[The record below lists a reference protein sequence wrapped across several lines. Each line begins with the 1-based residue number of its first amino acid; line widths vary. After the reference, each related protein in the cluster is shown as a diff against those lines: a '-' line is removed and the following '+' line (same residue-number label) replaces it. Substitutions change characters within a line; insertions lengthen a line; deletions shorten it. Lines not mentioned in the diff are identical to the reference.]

1 MTLTGVFAVP
11 KELCADMYI
20 QAVSDFSA
28 MEMRYPKELH
38 IIDVDVSILKLVEI
52 SYKKWKKDPTSVQAE
67 VTLKQ
72 YLIDN
77 PTYQY
82 SRGDE
87 WKYQGKGQRKGRQFI
102 RQLSDP
108 DKGNFDSGTPK
119 ELDRAVVKG
128 VGSEPLRWGG
138 RSSMYNIND
147 SVKVHVYTG
156 KIEKVEDVDA
166 VICGTDTYFGTNS
179 YIARAFLQEFGDK
192 YKRNFDKMKS
202 KERNTAVLSYV
213 YVCESGS
220 LKGTRVM
227 HLAMKPVMNG
237 DRDELQDYKK
247 GLSNIFRRAEKWKFG
262 KIALPLL
269 GTGKFCLCY
278 CICSPALKK
287 GELYRIWVVCHSVRL
302 SVCSFIIIFSFPLNI
317 FRTLLLNFTKFCMC
331 LFHITKIYFGII
343 THHFSLIFTRVMALD
358 LSQNFVSVQ
367 YIENKWTEFHQIL
380 YMHSY

>member
-1 MTLTGVFAVP
+1 MTVTKLRYKLPNCLKLALTTYFMNLTGVFAVP

-20 QAVSDFSA
+20 QAASDFSA
-28 MEMRYPKELH
+28 MEMRYLKELH

-52 SYKKWKKDPTSVQAE
+52 SYNKWKKDPTSVQAK

-72 YLIDN
+72 YLKDH

-82 SRGDE
+82 SRDDE
-87 WKYQGKGQRKGRQFI
+87 WKNQGKGQRKGRQFN
-102 RQLSDP
+102 RQWSDP
-108 DKGNFDSGTPK
+108 DKGNFDSGTSK

-138 RSSMYNIND
+138 RSSIYNIND

-166 VICGTDTYFGTNS
+166 VICGTDTTFGTSS

-202 KERNTAVLSYV
+202 KAGYLATNSYV

-220 LKGTRVM
+220 RKATNVM
-227 HLAMKPVMNG
+227 HLAMKPVMYG
-237 DRDELQDYKK
+237 DELQDYKK
-247 GLSNIFRRAEKWKFG
+247 GLSNIFHMAEKWKFA

-269 GTGKFCLCY
+269 GTGKSYLSYHIYPGFTPGGNY
-278 CICSPALKK
+278 IVFAS
-287 GELYRIWVVCHSVRL
+287 SV
-302 SVCSFIIIFSFPLNI
+302 
-317 FRTLLLNFTKFCMC
+317 TKFVC
-331 LFHITKIYFGII
+331 LFVNFFLSKI
-343 THHFSLIFTRVMALD
+343 
-358 LSQNFVSVQ
+358 SQQLGF
-367 YIENKWTEFHQIL
+367 
-380 YMHSY
+380 